1 MKLKSFILGL
11 VLAAP
16 LMANATEIP
25 TVVSGMSVNKQYA
38 LKAFGTDL
46 LLYKQGK
53 IMLRCV
59 YQGVTR
65 GIDNNSDV
73 YAMDFFECQGNKTLG
88 VKTYENINDGG
99 WVIVVEQRNGQPYVS
114 FQQAFYLND
123 GVKK

>member
-59 YQGVTR
+59 YQGVSR
-65 GIDNNSDV
+65 GIDNSSDP

-99 WVIVVEQRNGQPYVS
+99 WVIVVEQRHGQTYVS
-114 FQQAFYLND
+114 FKEAFYLND
-123 GVKK
+123 GVSK